1 MTTNKARAIAGLRI
15 MLGAGFLYAGLEKVL
30 QLAGTGAFNAAGF
43 LRDATGGAA
52 LALAIVGAGE
62 YYGLDALIEKT
73 SWVEH
78 TPALRYV
85 LG

>member
-1 MTTNKARAIAGLRI
+1 
-15 MLGAGFLYAGLEKVL
+15 
-30 QLAGTGAFNAAGF
+30 LAPVF
-43 LRDATGGAA
+43 R
-52 LALAIVGAGE
+52 